1 MRFRWR
7 WKLRANRYSE
17 DEGSLY
23 PCRCSPQSR
32 DHVQYLSNVPVG
44 QRVKVCCLEGNGT
57 LVRRLAELGFIPG
70 TEVKVIRRAPLND
83 PIEFALRG
91 YLVSLRSEEARL
103 VRVQPV
109 EVVAEEEVSYRSSDE
124 SLSE

>member
-7 WKLRANRYSE
+7 WRLRAKRDAE
-17 DEGSLY
+17 EGVPLY
-23 PCRCSPQSR
+23 PCQCPLQTRGHFLC
-32 DHVQYLSNVPVG
+32 LSDVPVG
-44 QRVKVCCLEGNGT
+44 EKVKVCCLDGNGY

-109 EVVAEEEVSYRSSDE
+109 EVGSEEEVNYRSSDE
-124 SLSE
+124 SLPE